1 MLTSVTKTNYIDKL
15 QYKKLVLNAIAVMP
29 PVNVDL
35 LMQKPPNFS
44 FSTQKL

>member
-1 MLTSVTKTNYIDKL
+1 
-15 QYKKLVLNAIAVMP
+15 MP

-44 FSTQKL
+44 FSTQKLWLKPNTAVEKTAFGEGVLCLIL